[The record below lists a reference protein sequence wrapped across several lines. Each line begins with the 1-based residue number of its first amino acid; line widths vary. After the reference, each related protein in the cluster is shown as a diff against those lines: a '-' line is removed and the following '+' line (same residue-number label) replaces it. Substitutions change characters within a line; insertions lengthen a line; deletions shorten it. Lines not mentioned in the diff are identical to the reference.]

1 MSYEILSL
9 LNKITKSKNSIYMTT
24 DSRDYLRDT
33 ISLLN
38 EYKDSFGTF
47 SSSILNQNDEL
58 YGISKYQRKALEN
71 GGKIYLLTL

>member
-24 DSRDYLRDT
+24 DSLDYFRDT
-33 ISLLN
+33 VSLLN
-38 EYKDSFGTF
+38 EHKDSFGTF
-47 SSSILNQNDEL
+47 SSSILKKNDEL